1 MRKLFL
7 KKTCIWVNCF
17 IFGFIVLIL
26 NVKTK
31 AMYVFDKETFYSGIT
46 SVEEELSN
54 NNTSA
59 LNENDNIVK
68 IVENSNA
75 SSLILNVYKLKNP
88 YKAYRD
94 NLNTTYANDSNDNNI
109 ILACFGKMNEVG
121 YLKILNL
128 SFELKHIFSKKYS
141 QYNNEYHIATCVFG
155 REYKEKH
162 NLKRITSRYNT
173 SVIMP

>member
-7 KKTCIWVNCF
+7 KKICIGMICF
-17 IFGFIVLIL
+17 IFVFIVLIL

-46 SVEEELSN
+46 SVEEELAN

-75 SSLILNVYKLKNP
+75 SSLILNVYELKNR

-94 NLNTTYANDSNDNNI
+94 NLNTTYANDSNAYYDVLIYSADNNLI
-109 ILACFGKMNEVG
+109 VN
-121 YLKILNL
+121 YHLN
-128 SFELKHIFSKKYS
+128 Y
-141 QYNNEYHIATCVFG
+141 
-155 REYKEKH
+155 
-162 NLKRITSRYNT
+162 
-173 SVIMP
+173 

>member
-7 KKTCIWVNCF
+7 KKTCIWVICF

-59 LNENDNIVK
+59 LNENDN
-68 IVENSNA
+68 
-75 SSLILNVYKLKNP
+75 
-88 YKAYRD
+88 
-94 NLNTTYANDSNDNNI
+94 NI

-128 SFELKHIFSKKYS
+128 SFEHTHVFSKKNS
-141 QYNNEYHIATCVFG
+141 QFNNEYHIATCVFG

-173 SVIMP
+173 SVIMPQYDANNYKCSNCNYIKVEGTL

>member
-1 MRKLFL
+1 MKKLFL
-7 KKTCIWVNCF
+7 KKTCIWVICF
-17 IFGFIVLIL
+17 IFVFIVLIL

-46 SVEEELSN
+46 SVEEELAN

-75 SSLILNVYKLKNP
+75 SSLILNVYELKNR

-94 NLNTTYANDSNDNNI
+94 NLNTTYANDSNAYYDVLIYSADNNLI
-109 ILACFGKMNEVG
+109 VN
-121 YLKILNL
+121 YHLN
-128 SFELKHIFSKKYS
+128 Y
-141 QYNNEYHIATCVFG
+141 
-155 REYKEKH
+155 
-162 NLKRITSRYNT
+162 
-173 SVIMP
+173 